1 MPCAKPLAKCVRAA
15 NIAAKMDGPYYMD
28 AVITPNRSLS
38 QRGFVILISIVTALN
53 CISAAV
59 FMSMGAT
66 LVPIFLALDV
76 GAIALAFLISFQAA
90 RQVERV
96 QVTAREVRVLRQT
109 PQAQALVWTSPTA
122 FTRVDVEV
130 EDERTVGVKL
140 MLSGRFAQVA
150 AALSPGERAD
160 FARALQNAI
169 WQARSNRF

>member
-1 MPCAKPLAKCVRAA
+1 MPCAKALAKSVLAA
-15 NIAAKMDGPYYMD
+15 NIASKMDGPYYMD

-59 FMSMGAT
+59 FMSLGAT

-76 GAIALAFLISFQAA
+76 GAIALAFLVSFQAA
-90 RQVERV
+90 KQVERV

-130 EDERTVGVKL
+130 EDEEDLQEEKKL
-140 MLSGRFAQVA
+140 
-150 AALSPGERAD
+150 
-160 FARALQNAI
+160 N
-169 WQARSNRF
+169 